1 MKATEFECL
10 LVDKDEAGKL
20 RRSVTRRPLSDL
32 PTGEVLIRV
41 RYSSLNYKDALAA
54 QAHPGVVRKLPHVP
68 GIDAAGVVEQS
79 SSAHY
84 RFGDEV
90 IVTSYDLG
98 AGIWGGWAE
107 YIRVPADWIVRLP
120 QGLSLRESMIL

>member
-68 GIDAAGVVEQS
+68 GIDAAGVVEKS
-79 SSAHY
+79 SSPDY
-84 RFGDEV
+84 KPGDEV
-90 IVTSYDLG
+90 LITGYDLG
-98 AGIWGGWAE
+98 AGHWGGYSA
-107 YIRVPADWIVRLP
+107 YVRVPAEWPVR
-120 QGLSLRESMIL
+120 